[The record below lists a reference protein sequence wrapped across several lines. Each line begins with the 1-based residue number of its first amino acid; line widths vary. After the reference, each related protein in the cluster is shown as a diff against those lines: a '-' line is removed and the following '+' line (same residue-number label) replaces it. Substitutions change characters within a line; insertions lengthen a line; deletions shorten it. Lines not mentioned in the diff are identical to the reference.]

1 MRHASTKSKHPSY
14 LLVLFYHRFRFMI
27 CQRYQLLIVMGYY
40 ALRILPFCSPCCF
53 FFTPFQL
60 DNICRAVFNL
70 AWPLVDPSPLL
81 CFLGRA
87 CARAPGPCGYSLL
100 CSRGKITTFEVNC
113 ALLLQNRARA
123 PLYAWISHIPNS
135 EREFLLFET
144 HTCVS
149 LVCICVC
156 VCVCVCVF
164 FVCLTVIFCIINL
177 WLSAY
182 VSV

>member
-1 MRHASTKSKHPSY
+1 MPYFSLKRCICA
-14 LLVLFYHRFRFMI
+14 LFFKCVTPLQRANARPTSLFFFI
-27 CQRYQLLIVMGYY
+27 IDFDLWCQRYQLLIVMGYY
-40 ALRILPFCSPCCF
+40 ALRILPFCSPCRF

-156 VCVCVCVF
+156 VCV
-164 FVCLTVIFCIINL
+164 
-177 WLSAY
+177 LS
-182 VSV
+182 VWQ